1 MVWRGGAWVAVI
13 VARIVSMARVV
24 RKSHQARR
32 LSRVSIASGRS
43 IGVAVNTGPV
53 PVFPTG
59 GQAGVEVEGL
69 SECDSDHGGGGD
81 SLAVRRSSS
90 HWHSLVVNPLRRD
103 TTTALHRSRGEGS
116 DNARAST
123 SSQCGASGASGAG
136 GGGDGGD
143 GGDGNSTSGLGSGD
157 ATGNPVAASRLE
169 RIRAAQ
175 KPVTVLATRA
185 RDHAAGE
192 PRLLLPT
199 GSM

>member
-1 MVWRGGAWVAVI
+1 
-13 VARIVSMARVV
+13 
-24 RKSHQARR
+24 
-32 LSRVSIASGRS
+32 
-43 IGVAVNTGPV
+43 
-53 PVFPTG
+53 
-59 GQAGVEVEGL
+59 VEVEGL

-136 GGGDGGD
+136 GGDGDD